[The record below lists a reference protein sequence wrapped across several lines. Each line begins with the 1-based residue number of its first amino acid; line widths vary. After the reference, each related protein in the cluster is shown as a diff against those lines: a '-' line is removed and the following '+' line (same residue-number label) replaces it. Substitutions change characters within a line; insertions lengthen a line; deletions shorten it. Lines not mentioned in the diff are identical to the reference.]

1 MKDPTNTSPP
11 SEDPAVIAEWRR
23 LEAARLAEEQAEARD
38 DAAEATHQPVS
49 AQAERRWVLPAFL
62 VALAAGGVVTVLVNR
77 PRPQPVAPPQ
87 QAADVKLAA
96 EVWAE
101 ANRID
106 EASLEK
112 ARARRIA
119 STAGVS
125 PEHRSVRVGIRDPQG
140 RDRLESLL
148 AASGLRIESD
158 GAKPVDQAGAASPD
172 SLAVSGRAADVDALL
187 DRLIAS
193 PAMLEVVSPGLVAM
207 LPGPGAEI
215 PATEAAVDGAV
226 PPAAVDQGAL
236 PTRVTLRFE
245 VLELPA
251 DAPPVQPIS
260 KETD

>member
-11 SEDPAVIAEWRR
+11 SEDPAVTAEWRR
-23 LEAARLAEEQAEARD
+23 LEAARLADERAEARD
-38 DAAEATHQPVS
+38 DAEEAAHQPVA

-62 VALAAGGVVTVLVNR
+62 LALVAGVVVTVLVNR
-77 PRPQPVAPPQ
+77 PRPQPVALPQ

-119 STAGVS
+119 STALVP
-125 PEHRSVRVGIRDPQG
+125 PEQRSVRVGIRDPQG

-158 GAKPVDQAGAASPD
+158 GARPVDQPGAASTD
-172 SLAVSGRAADVDALL
+172 SLAVSGRPADVDALL

-193 PAMLEVVSPGLVAM
+193 PAMLEVVSPGLVAV
-207 LPGPGAEI
+207 LPGPGTEI
-215 PATEAAVDGAV
+215 PATETVADGAV
-226 PPAAVDQGAL
+226 PPAAVDQGAP

-245 VLELPA
+245 VLELSA

-260 KETD
+260 KETE